1 MMNNPEAG
9 RCRVVANRFDIA
21 AKVSLP
27 ESTLAVVMVTQTS
40 CVLVEVEAF
49 QSPGRTGGFVESR
62 NWQVPCMTCI
72 RIQWNEWDSSAGACR
87 NPMTG
92 TWDNLARVH
101 ALLGGK
107 RMTSQLLQG
116 SRLEP
121 LIAVGLWQA
130 QTALMALN

>member
-1 MMNNPEAG
+1 
-9 RCRVVANRFDIA
+9 
-21 AKVSLP
+21 
-27 ESTLAVVMVTQTS
+27 
-40 CVLVEVEAF
+40 
-49 QSPGRTGGFVESR
+49 
-62 NWQVPCMTCI
+62 
-72 RIQWNEWDSSAGACR
+72 
-87 NPMTG
+87 MTG